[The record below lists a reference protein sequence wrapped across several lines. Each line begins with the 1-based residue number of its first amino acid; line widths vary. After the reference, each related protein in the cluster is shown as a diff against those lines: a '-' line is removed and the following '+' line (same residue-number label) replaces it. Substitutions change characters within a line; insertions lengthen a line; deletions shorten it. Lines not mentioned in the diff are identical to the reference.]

1 MNGLLP
7 VVNQHQQPSLIS
19 VPFPF
24 GEEMNA
30 GRERKPTAFI
40 LLFPYSF
47 SIPGGITN
55 GNHSGFPRKEKNN
68 KAVPERDREKER
80 ANRKPIE
87 SSCSPFLF
95 LY

>member
-7 VVNQHQQPSLIS
+7 VVDQHQQPSLIS

-47 SIPGGITN
+47 SFGSLGPL
-55 GNHSGFPRKEKNN
+55 E
-68 KAVPERDREKER
+68 E
-80 ANRKPIE
+80 
-87 SSCSPFLF
+87 
-95 LY
+95 